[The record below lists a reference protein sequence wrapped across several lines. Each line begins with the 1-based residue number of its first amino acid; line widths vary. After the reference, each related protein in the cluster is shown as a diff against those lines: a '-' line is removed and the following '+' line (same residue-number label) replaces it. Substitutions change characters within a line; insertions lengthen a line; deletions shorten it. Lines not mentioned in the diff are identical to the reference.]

1 MLCCLFC
8 VCVACSSS
16 RSPWLRGHVVQ
27 VHLSGD
33 SQSCLTS
40 SWIHSLY
47 LFLKS
52 TDIYLFL
59 SSTFVEIVIFFFL
72 LIYSWPSPFPEVFFF
87 FFSFL
92 FFTLFKRVIGF
103 FDLQAI
109 HVLIPIQTILKYFDF
124 NLFFELWLF
133 PSCFTRAR
141 CDHIWTREWSW
152 REYSHWEAGDTPWRQ
167 LVNHK
172 VATSYCKICRDS
184 KIKSEVGW

>member
-47 LFLKS
+47 LFFK
-52 TDIYLFL
+52 IYRHISVFVINICTNCDLFFFADLFL
-59 SSTFVEIVIFFFL
+59 TITFSWGFL
-72 LIYSWPSPFPEVFFF
+72 FL
-87 FFSFL
+87 FS

-172 VATSYCKICRDS
+172 VATSYCRICRDS